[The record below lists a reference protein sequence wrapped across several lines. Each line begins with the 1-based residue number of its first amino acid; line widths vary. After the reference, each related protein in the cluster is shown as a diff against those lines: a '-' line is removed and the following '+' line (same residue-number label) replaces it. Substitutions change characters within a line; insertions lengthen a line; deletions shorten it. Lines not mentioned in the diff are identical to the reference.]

1 MFFFFKYIK
10 IIIFYI
16 YISKQYIYIKQFDC
30 NTIARHNRWVLQ
42 VGIFCCHEKRWHLL
56 VPWKRKKKEKKNPII
71 VNYWYNF
78 LIEVNLFA
86 NQVFEEVVSFSK
98 HIQLDYKERTWGA
111 SGLLLTSLIRSKVQF
126 IHLRNKM
133 EKVAKNQN
141 RGSKLDYCMTPRH
154 LAGSS

>member
-1 MFFFFKYIK
+1 
-10 IIIFYI
+10 
-16 YISKQYIYIKQFDC
+16 
-30 NTIARHNRWVLQ
+30 
-42 VGIFCCHEKRWHLL
+42 
-56 VPWKRKKKEKKNPII
+56 
-71 VNYWYNF
+71 
-78 LIEVNLFA
+78 
-86 NQVFEEVVSFSK
+86 VVSFSK